1 MSVGAS
7 ISIGIRDKPEHIKYD
22 DDYLSTL
29 DMISERHFVFY
40 DTKDKM
46 AWLLDGASALLH
58 LLRAF
63 IEHMKTRSRR
73 KESFVFDE
81 DELREGDGS

>member
-1 MSVGAS
+1 
-7 ISIGIRDKPEHIKYD
+7 
-22 DDYLSTL
+22 
-29 DMISERHFVFY
+29 
-40 DTKDKM
+40 M